1 MFHDKICRG
10 CARRISPAEYD
21 LVHEDIY
28 EYIGELLETIETIAE
43 IIHMEMPLSYQDDW
57 LESVMEEGLY
67 KPDTD
72 IITNIED

>member
-1 MFHDKICRG
+1 MGSVSYLEK
-10 CARRISPAEYD
+10 YD
-21 LVHEDIY
+21 VVHEDIY
-28 EYIGELLETIETIAE
+28 EYISELLETIETIAD

>member
-1 MFHDKICRG
+1 MIC
-10 CARRISPAEYD
+10 YD
-21 LVHEDIY
+21 I
-28 EYIGELLETIETIAE
+28 IGEENEMSRHTDELLEAVHEIAE

>member
-1 MFHDKICRG
+1 MDKKV
-10 CARRISPAEYD
+10 EKYD
-21 LVHEDIY
+21 VVHEDIY
-28 EYIGELLETIETIAE
+28 EYIGELLESIETIAE
-43 IIHMEMPLSYQDDW
+43 IIHMELPLEYQDNW

>member
-1 MFHDKICRG
+1 MSYLDKKV
-10 CARRISPAEYD
+10 EKYD

-67 KPDTD
+67 SPEVD
-72 IITNIED
+72 

>member
-1 MFHDKICRG
+1 MSYLDKKV
-10 CARRISPAEYD
+10 EKYD

-67 KPDTD
+67 SPEAD
-72 IITNIED
+72 

>member
-1 MFHDKICRG
+1 MDKKV
-10 CARRISPAEYD
+10 EKYD

-28 EYIGELLETIETIAE
+28 EYIGELLETIETIAD

>member
-1 MFHDKICRG
+1 MSYLDKKV
-10 CARRISPAEYD
+10 EKYD
-21 LVHEDIY
+21 VVHEDIY

>member
-1 MFHDKICRG
+1 MSYLDKKV
-10 CARRISPAEYD
+10 EKYD
-21 LVHEDIY
+21 VVHEDIY
-28 EYIGELLETIETIAE
+28 EYIGELLESIETIAE

-72 IITNIED
+72 VITNIED

>member
-1 MFHDKICRG
+1 MSYLDKKV
-10 CARRISPAEYD
+10 EKYD
-21 LVHEDIY
+21 VVHEDIY

-72 IITNIED
+72 VITNIED

>member
-1 MFHDKICRG
+1 MSYLDKKV
-10 CARRISPAEYD
+10 EKYD

-72 IITNIED
+72 VITNIED